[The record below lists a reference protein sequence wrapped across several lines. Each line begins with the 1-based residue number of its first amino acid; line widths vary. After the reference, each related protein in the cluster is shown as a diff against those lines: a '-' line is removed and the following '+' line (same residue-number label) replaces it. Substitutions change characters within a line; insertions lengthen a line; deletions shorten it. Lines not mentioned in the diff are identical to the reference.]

1 MDSGSIRRK
10 FLEFFE
16 KKGHTIVPSAPLVLK
31 NDPTLLFTNSGMV
44 QFKDFF
50 LGNATPKSSRIADTQ
65 KCLRVSGKHNDL
77 EEVGIDTYHHTM
89 FEMLGNWSF
98 GDYFKK
104 EALAWAWEL
113 LTEEYKLPKDRLYVS
128 VFGGDKDDNL
138 PFDQEAFDIWKSFV
152 SEDRIILGNKKDN
165 FWEMADLGPCGP
177 CSEIHVDL
185 RSEEERKKIP
195 GKDLVNNDHPQVIEI
210 WNNVFMEFE
219 RYWNP
224 EKGGTSELAKFDLEY
239 KGDDK
244 KVARER
250 LRSKLTLL
258 KPLPNKNV
266 DTGMGFERLCMAIQN
281 KTSNYDTDVF
291 TPLLDFISQTSGIK
305 YKADEK
311 TDIAMRVIADHVRA
325 VAFAIADGQ
334 LPSNTGAGYVIRR
347 ILRRA
352 VRYGFTFLN
361 FKEPF
366 IYKLVPVLANQLRD
380 VFTEL
385 KAQEDYVGKVIF
397 EEEASFLRTLDK
409 GIGLLNFEF
418 DFLVEFRNSIG
429 VNKNKYLN
437 REDLDG
443 IPPKDEVVFVSEINS
458 NVNKAIVQLVLNS
471 QPSNQFG
478 GAKSTLDFYDVCNIV
493 KGIEDFETAYQKVL
507 IDTLVIPGKIAFE
520 LYDTYGF
527 PLDLTSLIARER
539 GFSVDEEGFR
549 VEMEKQKSRSKAAA
563 AKETGDWV
571 IIGDDVKSEFIGY
584 DHLEAEVKITK
595 YRKLKQKNKELYQ
608 LVFDR
613 TPFYAESGGQVGDT
627 GYIAS
632 ANEKVYITDTKKENE
647 LIVHSADQ
655 LPENL
660 SAAFTAVVDKH
671 KRQLSMDNHSAT
683 HLLHAALRTVL
694 GKHVE
699 QKGSLVNDKILRFDF
714 SHFAAMTPEEIQ
726 KVEDMVNAKIRE
738 DIHLDEKRNVPI
750 DQAKALGAMALF
762 GEKYGDFVRVI
773 TFDPKYSVELCG
785 GTHVKSTGNIGLFK
799 IVSES
804 SVAAGVRRIE
814 AITAENAEQFVRT
827 EIALL
832 DEVRALLKNP
842 KDLLASLKN
851 LSEEKHALE
860 KKIEAFNQEKA
871 NLIKDELARKAVKS
885 NGYSLVLEK
894 VSVPNA
900 DALKNIAYALRN
912 QFDDLLLI
920 LAADVD
926 GKPQVTV
933 MIGEKLA
940 QTNKYHAGNLVKE
953 LAKEIDGG
961 GGGQPFFATA
971 GGKNLNGL
979 DAVIEKARKL
989 IQ

>member
-50 LGNATPKSSRIADTQ
+50 LGNATPKSTRIADTQ

-138 PFDQEAFDIWKSFV
+138 PFDQEAFDIWKSYI

-185 RSEEERKKIP
+185 RPDEERKKVA

-224 EKGGTSELAKFDLEY
+224 EKGGASELMKFDLEY

-244 KVARER
+244 KIARER

-305 YKADEK
+305 YRADEK

-325 VAFAIADGQ
+325 VSFAIADGQ

-366 IYKLVPVLANQLRD
+366 IYKLVPVLANQLKD

-397 EEEASFLRTLDK
+397 EEEASFLRTLEK
-409 GIGLLNFEF
+409 GLKRMEGLQ
-418 DFLVEFRNSIG
+418 
-429 VNKNKYLN
+429 
-437 REDLDG
+437 
-443 IPPKDEVVFVSEINS
+443 
-458 NVNKAIVQLVLNS
+458 AISGEQ
-471 QPSNQFG
+471 
-478 GAKSTLDFYDVCNIV
+478 
-493 KGIEDFETAYQKVL
+493 
-507 IDTLVIPGKIAFE
+507 AFE

-683 HLLHAALRTVL
+683 HLLHAALRNVL

-699 QKGSLVNDKILRFDF
+699 QKGSLVNDKVLRFDF

-885 NGYSLVLEK
+885 DAYSLVLEK

>member
-10 FLEFFE
+10 FLDFFAS
-16 KKGHTIVPSAPLVLK
+16 KGHTIVPSAPLVLK

-50 LGNATPKSSRIADTQ
+50 LGNAISKSPRIADTQ

-104 EALAWAWEL
+104 EAIEWAWEL
-113 LTEEYKLPKDRLYVS
+113 LTVEYKLPKDRLYVS

-138 PFDQEAFDIWKSFV
+138 AFDQEAFDLWKSFV
-152 SEDRIILGNKKDN
+152 SEDRIIQGSKKDN

-185 RSEEERKKIP
+185 RSDAERKTVP

-210 WNNVFMEFE
+210 WNLVFMEFE

-224 EKGGTSELAKFDLEY
+224 QKGGSGEMLKFDLDY
-239 KGDDK
+239 KGADK
-244 KVARER
+244 KAAREK
-250 LRSKLTLL
+250 LRSSLTLL

-266 DTGMGFERLCMAIQN
+266 DTGMGFERLCRAIN
-281 KTSNYDTDVF
+281 LVSSNYDTDVF
-291 TPLLDFISQTSGIK
+291 TPLIRFISEQSNIPYQDTK
-305 YKADEK
+305 YLTHPRQGASEK
-311 TDIAMRVIADHVRA
+311 TDIAMRVIADHIRA
-325 VAFAIADGQ
+325 VSFAIADGQ

-352 VRYGFTFLN
+352 VRYGYSFLN

-366 IYKLVPVLANQLRD
+366 LYSLLPVLSNQLKD

-385 KAQEDYVGKVIF
+385 EAQKDYVSKVIF
-397 EEEASFLRTLDK
+397 EEENAFLRTLDK
-409 GIGLLNFEF
+409 GLKRIESLEGELA
-418 DFLVEFRNSIG
+418 
-429 VNKNKYLN
+429 NK
-437 REDLDG
+437 
-443 IPPKDEVVFVSEINS
+443 
-458 NVNKAIVQLVLNS
+458 
-471 QPSNQFG
+471 
-478 GAKSTLDFYDVCNIV
+478 TLS
-493 KGIEDFETAYQKVL
+493 GEQ
-507 IDTLVIPGKIAFE
+507 AFE
-520 LYDTYGF
+520 LYDTFGF

-539 GFSVDEEGFR
+539 GFSVDEDGFK
-549 VEMEKQKSRSKAAA
+549 VEMEKQKSRSKADA

-571 IIGDDVKSEFIGY
+571 LVGDDQKPEFIGY
-584 DHLEAEVKITK
+584 DHLESEVSVVK
-595 YRKLKQKNKELYQ
+595 YRKMKQKNKELFQ

-613 TPFYAESGGQVGDT
+613 TPFYAESGGQEGDT
-627 GYIAS
+627 GYIES
-632 ANEKVYITDTKKENE
+632 ANEKIFITDTKKENE
-647 LIVHSADQ
+647 LIVHFADK
-655 LPENL
+655 LPVNMGA
-660 SAAFTAVVDKH
+660 SFHAVVDRH

-683 HLLHAALRTVL
+683 HLLHAALRQVL

-714 SHFAAMTPEEIQ
+714 SHFTAMTAEEIR
-726 KVEDMVNAKIRE
+726 KVEDIVNRKVRE
-738 DIHLDEKRNVPI
+738 DIVLDERRNVPI
-750 DQAKALGAMALF
+750 EQAKGLGAMALF

-773 TFDPKYSVELCG
+773 TFDPKFSVELCG
-785 GTHVKSTGNIGLFK
+785 GTHVSSTGQIGLFK

-814 AITAENAEQFVRT
+814 AITAEEAERFVR
-827 EIALL
+827 ESVDIL
-832 DEVRALLKNP
+832 DQVKNLLKNP
-842 KDLLASLKN
+842 KDLIATTKN
-851 LSEEKHALE
+851 LLDEKHALE
-860 KKIEAFNQEKA
+860 KKLEMYQQEQANQ
-871 NLIKDELARKAVKS
+871 LKDKLALKAVKQ
-885 NGYSLVLEK
+885 NGYHLILEK
-894 VSVPNA
+894 VSVPTA
-900 DALKNIAYALRN
+900 DVLKNIAYGLRN
-912 QFDDLLLI
+912 QFDDLLLV

-926 GKPQVTV
+926 GKPQVAV

-940 QTNKYHAGNLVKE
+940 QTNTYHAGNLVKE

-971 GGKNLNGL
+971 GGKNLSGL
-979 DAVIEKARKL
+979 DAVTEKARKL
-989 IQ
+989 IVK